1 MLTILAITLGCSAV
15 VDDLRRGAISNWI
28 NLLAIV
34 AGLIYHSVR
43 GGWMGLAVASG
54 GMVLGFAIFLALYCL
69 GGMGGGDVKLMAAF
83 GALLG
88 PVGILTAALLAS
100 VIGGLIAG
108 VSLAFRRHRKAIPY
122 APAIVLGAWLAL
134 LANR

>member
-1 MLTILAITLGCSAV
+1 MLTVMAITLGCAAV

-34 AGLIYHSVR
+34 GGLIYHSVH
-43 GGWMGLAVASG
+43 GGGMGLAMSLG
-54 GMVLGFAIFLALYCL
+54 GVVLGFAIFLALYCL

-88 PVGILTAALLAS
+88 PLGILTAALLAS
-100 VIGGLIAG
+100 
-108 VSLAFRRHRKAIPY
+108 
-122 APAIVLGAWLAL
+122 
-134 LANR
+134 